1 MKQRQPRRSDQEWMN
16 LIQECRS
23 SGLSDRTWCEEHH
36 IQPSSFYYHIRRLRK
51 QACTI
56 PESSEK
62 ISENRQEVVAVTFD
76 ELAEAGPFSS
86 KSDIPSFS
94 PMETAVRIHYHGL
107 QIDITNSA
115 AGTTIL
121 NTLAAL
127 QKLC

>member
-1 MKQRQPRRSDQEWMN
+1 MKQRQPRRSDQEWMD

-36 IQPSSFYYHIRRLRK
+36 IQPSNFYYHIRRLRK
-51 QACTI
+51 QACSI
-56 PESSEK
+56 PQSSEK
-62 ISENRQEVVAVTFD
+62 IPENRQEVVAVTFD
-76 ELAEAGPFSS
+76 EIATPEAFAP
-86 KSDIPSFS
+86 KSDIPPFS
-94 PMETAVRIHYHGL
+94 PLETAVRIHYHGF
-107 QIDITNSA
+107 QIDIVNSA